1 MALTQYSR
9 NITDG
14 LILHLDAAHPNSF
27 RGENTTN
34 VILSETNSFPSYGNG
49 WGTYNTNQ
57 YGSGTYF
64 SIPSIASVSG
74 NVVTTSSA
82 HSLRTYDVMRPQTS
96 GGGLT
101 AGNDYYIK
109 RVSSTQ
115 FTLHAY
121 NSNQDGTFGFRVLD
135 PIVRDDRIS
144 VNATNFPTS
153 WWGAP
158 HLPNSG
164 IIKTIVP
171 NGFNSEG
178 RIHDCL
184 RMNWYRPDGVTDGM
198 AYGVVPTLTGN
209 QTYVASCYMR
219 AANSAAV
226 GASVNWSA
234 YSTSNASYPFGFNTG
249 ALTTEWQR
257 FNTPAFVPWAAGG
270 TSGTGLL
277 QYWFPNTAPMAVDI
291 SEIQV
296 EPYSTP
302 RRFTSGYRG
311 STFSSGSQG
320 SNLGHQFNGYL
331 YSGGWSDLSPYGH
344 EATIA
349 NGNPTFTT
357 EFGGAVQFTGS
368 QGYTIPY
375 NNAFDCQEVT
385 VLVWTKTNAT
395 TQNGF
400 WFEKGVVN
408 TQYSLFQEG
417 PFIQWRTY
425 WTGDGT
431 YTTQS
436 TTTASYVNTSNYF
449 QVAGTYNGQ
458 QKITYINGVAVTT
471 TNETKQLNYNNSGCT
486 IGMYNSGSYLYN
498 GNIAIV
504 QVYNR
509 ALSATEIL
517 DNYNKYKS
525 RFGL

>member
-14 LILHLDAAHPNSF
+14 LILHLDAANPNSY

-57 YGSGTYF
+57 YNSGAFF
-64 SIPSIASVSG
+64 SIGSVSSVSS
-74 NVVTTSSA
+74 NIVTMNAA
-82 HSLRTYDVMRPQTS
+82 HSLRTYDVMRPQSS

-101 AGNDYYIK
+101 ANQDYYIK
-109 RVSSTQ
+109 RISSTQ
-115 FTLHAY
+115 FSIHAY
-121 NSNQDGTFGFRVLD
+121 NSNQDGTLGFKVLD
-135 PIVRDDRIS
+135 SILRDDRVSINS
-144 VNATNFPTS
+144 TSFPTM
-153 WWGAP
+153 WWGSP

-171 NGFNSEG
+171 NGFNFEG
-178 RIHDCL
+178 RVHDCL

-198 AYGVVPTLTGN
+198 AYGVTPTVSPANG
-209 QTYVASCYMR
+209 TYTLSCYMR
-219 AANSAAV
+219 AANASAV
-226 GASVNWSA
+226 GQSVYWQS
-234 YSTSNASYPFGFNTG
+234 YSTSNTTTWVATNSS

-257 FNTPAFVPWAAGG
+257 TAMTAVPYPGN
-270 TSGTGLL
+270 SGSTVFLL
-277 QYWFPNTAPMAVDI
+277 YWFPNYAPMNVDVA
-291 SEIQV
+291 EIQI
-296 EPYSTP
+296 EQKSST

-311 STFSSGSQG
+311 STFSTGSQG

-331 YSGGWSDLSPYGH
+331 YSGGWTDLSPYQH
-344 EATIA
+344 EASIT
-349 NGNPTFTT
+349 NGDPQFVTD
-357 EFGGAVQFTGS
+357 FGGAVAFTGS

-375 NNAFDCQEVT
+375 NNAFDCQEMT
-385 VLVWTKTNAT
+385 VLVWAKTNAT

-400 WFEKGVVN
+400 WFEKGTVN

-417 PFIQWRTY
+417 GSIQWRTAFTEGFY
-425 WTGDGT
+425 D
-431 YTTQS
+431 TQS
-436 TTTASYVNTSNYF
+436 TTTATYLNTTNYF

-458 QKITYINGVAVTT
+458 QKITYINGNAVTT
-471 TNETKQLNYNNSGCT
+471 TNIAKQINYNGSGCT
-486 IGMYNSGSYLYN
+486 VGMYNTGSYLYN

-504 QVYNR
+504 QVWNR
-509 ALSATEIL
+509 ALSATEIS